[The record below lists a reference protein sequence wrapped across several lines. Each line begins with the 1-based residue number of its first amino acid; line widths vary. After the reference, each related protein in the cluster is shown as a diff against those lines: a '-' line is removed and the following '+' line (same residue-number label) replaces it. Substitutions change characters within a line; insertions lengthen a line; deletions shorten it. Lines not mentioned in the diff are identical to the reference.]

1 MNLQQLRY
9 VVATADEG
17 TMTQAAASLHV
28 AQPALS
34 RAVRALEA
42 EIDLAV
48 FERDGRGVRV
58 TRQGRE
64 VVALARRVLA
74 DVDRIASV
82 GASTALRVSAITAQA
97 REIAS
102 AAVARFVAGGGG
114 RLSLD
119 VVDTPD
125 EVVDSV
131 RDGRARLGV
140 MELPAP
146 PGLRAASLGWQEIV
160 LLHPPDWTLPDPFE
174 LSHLPEIALLAPEA
188 TDWRRDRMVRTLRA
202 AGIEP
207 NITAETNDRGLMLS
221 LVQQGAG
228 AWFSYGREAAAAV
241 AGGAGLVHLSPAP
254 FREIGVVSA
263 GDLDGAAAA
272 FLEALRAEADG
283 LLIPVGDPRLADGTW
298 VTDAVMQGAVPATT
312 DPRGVPPPPP

>member
-17 TMTQAAASLHV
+17 TMTQAAALLHV
-28 AQPALS
+28 AQPAVS
-34 RAVRALEA
+34 RAVRAFES
-42 EIDLAV
+42 EIDVAV

-74 DVDRIASV
+74 DVDRIASI
-82 GASTALRVSAITAQA
+82 GASAPLCVSAITSQA

-114 RLSLD
+114 RVSLD

-131 RDGRARLGV
+131 RDGRGGLGV

-146 PGLRAASLGWQEIV
+146 PDLQVASLGWQEIV

-174 LSHLPEIALLAPEA
+174 LTHLSEIALLAPDA
-188 TDWRRDRMVRTLRA
+188 KDWRRDRMVRTLRA

-207 NITAETNDRGLMLS
+207 NIAAETNDRDLMVS
-221 LVQQGAG
+221 MVQQGAG

-241 AGGAGLVHLSPAP
+241 AGGAGLVHLSPRP
-254 FREIGVVSA
+254 FREIGVVST
-263 GDLDGAAAA
+263 GDPDGPAAA
-272 FLEALRAEADG
+272 FLDAMRAEAEG
-283 LLIPVGDPRLADGTW
+283 LLIPAGDPRLAAGTW
-298 VTDAVMQGAVPATT
+298 VTDAGMHGAVPATT
-312 DPRGVPPPPP
+312 EPRGDSPPPA

>member
-28 AQPALS
+28 AQPAVS
-34 RAVRALEA
+34 RAVRALES
-42 EIDLAV
+42 EIDVTV

-74 DVDRIASV
+74 DVDRIASIS
-82 GASTALRVSAITAQA
+82 ASSALRVSTITSQA

-114 RLSLD
+114 RVSLD

-131 RDGRARLGV
+131 RDGRGRLGV

-146 PGLRAASLGWQEIV
+146 PGLQVASLGWQEIV

-174 LSHLPEIALLAPEA
+174 LTHLPEIALLAPEA
-188 TDWRRDRMVRTLRA
+188 NDWRRDRMMRTLRA

-207 NITAETNDRGLMLS
+207 NIAAETNDRDLMVS

-241 AGGAGLVHLSPAP
+241 AGGAGLVHLSPRP
-254 FREIGVVSA
+254 FREIGVVST
-263 GDLDGAAAA
+263 GDPDGPAAA
-272 FLEALRAEADG
+272 FLDAMRAQAED
-283 LLIPVGDPRLADGTW
+283 LLIPAGDPRLAAGTW
-298 VTDAVMQGAVPATT
+298 VTDAGIHGAVPAMTE
-312 DPRGVPPPPP
+312 PRSVPPPPR

>member
-42 EIDLAV
+42 EIDVAV
-48 FERDGRGVRV
+48 FERDGRGVRL
-58 TRQGRE
+58 TREGRE

-74 DVDRIASV
+74 DVDRIAIV
-82 GASTALRVSAITAQA
+82 GAPSALRVSAITAQA
-97 REIAS
+97 RELAS
-102 AAVARFVAGGGG
+102 AAVARFVAGSAG
-114 RLSLD
+114 RVSLD

-125 EVVDSV
+125 EVVNSV
-131 RDGRARLGV
+131 RGGRARLGV

-146 PGLRAASLGWQEIV
+146 PGLQVESLGWQEIV
-160 LLHPPDWTLPDPFE
+160 LLHPPDWRLPDPFE
-174 LSHLPEIALLAPEA
+174 LTHLPEIALLAPEA
-188 TDWRRDRMVRTLRA
+188 NDWRRDRMVRTLRA

-207 NITAETNDRGLMLS
+207 NIAAETNDRHLLVS

-228 AWFSYGREAAAAV
+228 AWFSYGREAATAV
-241 AGGAGLVHLSPAP
+241 AGGAGLVHLSPPP
-254 FREIGVVSA
+254 FREIGVVST
-263 GDLDGAAAA
+263 GDLDGPAAA
-272 FLEALRAEADG
+272 FLDAMRAEAEG
-283 LLIPVGDPRLADGTW
+283 LLIPVGDPRLAAGTW
-298 VTDAVMQGAVPATT
+298 VTEAGMHGAVPATT
-312 DPRGVPPPPP
+312 HPRDVPPPAP

>member
-42 EIDLAV
+42 EIDVAV

-82 GASTALRVSAITAQA
+82 SGSSALRVSAVTSQA

-102 AAVARFVAGGGG
+102 AAVARFVAGGGA
-114 RLSLD
+114 RVSLD

-131 RDGRARLGV
+131 RDGRGRLGV

-146 PGLRAASLGWQEIV
+146 PGLQVASLGWQEIV

-174 LSHLPEIALLAPEA
+174 LTHLPEIALLAPEA
-188 TDWRRDRMVRTLRA
+188 KDWRRDRMVRTLRA

-207 NITAETNDRGLMLS
+207 NIAAETNDRDLLVS

-241 AGGAGLVHLSPAP
+241 AGGAGLVHLSPPP
-254 FREIGVVSA
+254 FREIGVVST
-263 GDLDGAAAA
+263 GDLDGPAAA
-272 FLEALRAEADG
+272 FLDAMRAEAEG
-283 LLIPVGDPRLADGTW
+283 LLIPVGDPRLVAGTW
-298 VTDAVMQGAVPATT
+298 VTEGGMHGAVPTT
-312 DPRGVPPPPP
+312 IDPRDVPPPPP

>member
-17 TMTQAAASLHV
+17 TMTQAAAALHV

-34 RAVRALEA
+34 RAIRALEA
-42 EIDLAV
+42 EIDVAV

-74 DVDRIASV
+74 DVDRIASLNSATV
-82 GASTALRVSAITAQA
+82 LRVTAITAQA

-102 AAVARFVAGGGG
+102 AAVARFVAEGGG
-114 RLSLD
+114 RVSLD

-125 EVVDSV
+125 EVADRV
-131 RDGRARLGV
+131 RDGRAQLGV
-140 MELPAP
+140 LELPAP
-146 PGLRAASLGWQEIV
+146 PGLQATSLGWQEIV
-160 LLHPPDWTLPDPFE
+160 LLHPPDWSLPDPLDVSE
-174 LSHLPEIALLAPEA
+174 LSEIAVLAPESE
-188 TDWRRDRMVRTLRA
+188 DWRRDRMMRSLRA
-202 AGIEP
+202 AGVEP
-207 NITAETNDRGLMLS
+207 TIAAETNDRSLMVT

-254 FREIGVVSA
+254 LREIGVVSSV
-263 GDLDGAAAA
+263 DLDGAPAA
-272 FLEALRAEADG
+272 FLDAARAEADG

-298 VTDAVMQGAVPATT
+298 VTQLGTVGAVPATT
-312 DPRGVPPPPP
+312 VPPMGPPPQS